1 MHKLA
6 LRPTIFLPVALTMAL
21 VLLAVFSSTALAH
34 EEDHVH
40 PEGPS
45 PMDPVT
51 VPRDW
56 AFTPEGLDNGDTF
69 RLLIVT
75 CGTHDAMDSD
85 IAHYN
90 HFVQD
95 DVRDVGG
102 GLTAYAD
109 QFRVLGSTTGVD
121 ARDNTY
127 TNPNVFGE
135 GVPIYWAN
143 GNWVADHYRDFYDG
157 EWTTTDPGSYADGT
171 AVDFEPDGT
180 VFTGTLTDGTAADRP
195 LGGPRLTSETGT
207 FAQIA
212 IPGHGIGL
220 SDDCYDAAETP
231 SRFYGLSGLFQVEGE
246 RVTGG

>member
-1 MHKLA
+1 MHKLV

-75 CGTHDAMDSD
+75 CGTHDALSAD

-90 HFVQD
+90 HFVRD
-95 DVRDVGG
+95 DVHDAGG
-102 GLTAYAD
+102 ALAAYAD
-109 QFRVLGSTTGVD
+109 QFRVLGSTPDVD
-121 ARDNTY
+121 ARDNTH
-127 TNPNVFGE
+127 TNPDVFGA
-135 GVPIYWAN
+135 GIPVYWAN
-143 GNWVADHYRDFYDG
+143 GNWVADDYLDFYDG
-157 EWTTTDPGSYADGT
+157 DWTTTDPGSLADGT
-171 AVDFEPDGT
+171 VIDFAPDEYI
-180 VFTGTLTDGTAADRP
+180 FTGTLADGTAADRP
-195 LGGPRLTSETGT
+195 LGGTLKSGETIIK
-207 FAQIA
+207 AQLA
-212 IPGHGIGL
+212 FPGHGIGL
-220 SDDCYDAAETP
+220 SDHCYDSAETP
-231 SRFYGLSGLFQVEGE
+231 RRFYGLSGVFQVEGE
-246 RVTGG
+246 RIT